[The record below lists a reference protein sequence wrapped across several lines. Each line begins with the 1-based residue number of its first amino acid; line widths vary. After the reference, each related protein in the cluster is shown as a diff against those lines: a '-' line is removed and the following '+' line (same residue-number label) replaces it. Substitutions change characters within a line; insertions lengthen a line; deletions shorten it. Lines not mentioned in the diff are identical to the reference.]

1 MLYLANKQGIIVYKI
16 KLLLQNVVVK
26 VESYTIPKASIVSD
40 KSNILLVEDDESHAT
55 LIIRT
60 FERLG
65 VWDKIDW
72 VKDGEEAL
80 NYLYKYENSPDN
92 KLPSLVILDLRLPK
106 LNGHE
111 VLREIKSSDNLKVIP
126 VVILTTSTSNEDVV
140 DAYVNYANSY
150 LVKPIN
156 FEALQETIKEIV
168 TYWMEWNLYPQKN

>member
-1 MLYLANKQGIIVYKI
+1 M
-16 KLLLQNVVVK
+16 
-26 VESYTIPKASIVSD
+26 ESYTVSETSPIND
-40 KSNILLVEDDESHAT
+40 KSNILLVEDDEAHAT

-60 FERLG
+60 FERFG

-80 NYLYKYENSPDN
+80 NYLYKYENSVEN
-92 KLPSLVILDLRLPK
+92 NLPSLVILDLRLPK

-111 VLREIKSSDNLKVIP
+111 VLREIKSSENLKIIP

-140 DAYVNYANSY
+140 DAYINYANSY

-156 FEALQETIKEIV
+156 FEELQETIKEIV
-168 TYWMEWNLYPQKN
+168 TYWMEWNLCPKKD

>member
-1 MLYLANKQGIIVYKI
+1 M
-16 KLLLQNVVVK
+16 
-26 VESYTIPKASIVSD
+26 ESYTVSETSPIND
-40 KSNILLVEDDESHAT
+40 KSNILLVEDDEAHAT

-60 FERLG
+60 FERFG

-80 NYLYKYENSPDN
+80 NYLYKYENSVEN
-92 KLPSLVILDLRLPK
+92 NLPSLVILDLRLPK

-111 VLREIKSSDNLKVIP
+111 VLREIKSSENLKIIP

-140 DAYVNYANSY
+140 DAYINYANSY

-156 FEALQETIKEIV
+156 FEELQETIKEIV
-168 TYWMEWNLYPQKN
+168 IYWMEWNLCPKKD